1 MILFSIR
8 TLRFI
13 SLTLIKG
20 LKHTMRL
27 WSLRRAPIGASPT
40 KILNNVVSYNIVLKP
55 IKQYS
60 TVVLFYKNLSND

>member
-1 MILFSIR
+1 
-8 TLRFI
+8 
-13 SLTLIKG
+13 
-20 LKHTMRL
+20 MRL